1 MTRTALITG
10 AGIAGEVAAW
20 WLARFGWTCTV
31 VERSGELRTQ
41 GQNID
46 VRGAAREVLRR
57 MPVVDAVGGTGSRT
71 LDDEVGD
78 RSTGEVGTRFV
89 GADDEVL
96 AEFPAGESD
105 TAGATAERE
114 ILRGQLAE
122 LLYDRTR
129 DDVEHRFGRT
139 VERVRE
145 SPDGAEV
152 TFDDGSTQTADVLLV
167 AEGVGSAT
175 RRRVFGDTAERRPL
189 GLTMGYF
196 SIDRAPQDD
205 DWWNWFNAPDGRSIT
220 TRPDNVG
227 RTRVTLAFRSDDRHD
242 GLSPDGQK
250 QLLRDR
256 FAGAGW
262 RTDRLLAGLADADDL
277 YLEDLGQIRSP
288 TWSSGRVALLGD
300 AAWCAT
306 PVSGMGTSLAIV
318 GGYVLA
324 GELAAHV
331 HHRDAFAG
339 YERVLRPYV
348 DQAQKL
354 PPGTPQVVHPRSTVG
369 LGVLRTALKMAGSA
383 PVKKVSEKLISPP
396 ADRIDL
402 PDYGHLI
409 PVDREASR

>member
-1 MTRTALITG
+1 
-10 AGIAGEVAAW
+10 
-20 WLARFGWTCTV
+20 
-31 VERSGELRTQ
+31 
-41 GQNID
+41 
-46 VRGAAREVLRR
+46 
-57 MPVVDAVGGTGSRT
+57 MPGGGDPDRT

-89 GADDEVL
+89 DADDEVL
-96 AEFPAGESD
+96 AEFPAGTSD
-105 TAGATAERE
+105 TGGATAERE

-129 DDVEHRFGRT
+129 DAVHHRFGVT
-139 VERVRE
+139 VDRVHDA
-145 SPDGAEV
+145 SDSVDV
-152 TFDDGSTQTADVLLV
+152 TFSDGSSDRFDVLLV

-196 SIDRAPQDD
+196 SVERAPEDD
-205 DWWNWFNAPDGRSIT
+205 DWWNWYNAPDGRSVT

-227 RTRVTLAFRSDDRHD
+227 RTRVTLSFRSDDRHD
-242 GLSPDGQK
+242 ELSSDEQK
-250 QLLRDR
+250 QLLHDR
-256 FAGAGW
+256 FVDAGW
-262 RTDRLLAGLADADDL
+262 RSERLLAGLSTADDL
-277 YLEDLGQIRSP
+277 YLEDLGQILSP

-306 PVSGMGTSLAIV
+306 PVSGMGTSLAVV

-339 YERVLRPYV
+339 YERILRPYV

-369 LGVLRTALKMAGSA
+369 LGVLRTALKVAGSA
-383 PVKKVSEKLISPP
+383 PVKAVSEKLLSPP
-396 ADRIDL
+396 ADKIDL
-402 PDYGHLI
+402 PDYAHLV
-409 PVDREASR
+409 PVDRGGVR

>member
-20 WLARFGWTCTV
+20 WLARLGWRCTV
-31 VERSGELRTQ
+31 VERSSELRTQ

-57 MPVVDAVGGTGSRT
+57 MPTGGTSRT
-71 LDDEVGD
+71 MDDEVGD

-89 GADDEVL
+89 DADDEVL
-96 AEFPAGESD
+96 AEFAAGTSD
-105 TAGATAERE
+105 TGGATAERE

-129 DDVEHRFGRT
+129 DAVDHRFGVT
-139 VERVRE
+139 VDRVE
-145 SPDGAEV
+145 EAPDGV
-152 TFDDGSTQTADVLLV
+152 DVMFSDGSSDRFDVVLV
-167 AEGVGSAT
+167 AEGVGSTT
-175 RRRVFGDTAERRPL
+175 RRQVFGDTAERRRL

-196 SIDRAPQDD
+196 SIDRAPEDD
-205 DWWNWFNAPDGRSIT
+205 DWWNWYNAPDGRSVT

-227 RTRVTLAFRSDDRHD
+227 RTRVTLSFRSDDRHD
-242 GLSPDGQK
+242 ELSADEQK
-250 QLLRDR
+250 QLLHDR
-256 FAGAGW
+256 FADAGW
-262 RTDRLLAGLADADDL
+262 RTERLLAGLSSADDL
-277 YLEDLGQIRSP
+277 YLEDLGQIHSP
-288 TWSSGRVALLGD
+288 AWSSGRLVLLGD

-306 PVSGMGTSLAIV
+306 PVSGMGTSLAVV

-339 YERVLRPYV
+339 YERILRPYV

-369 LGVLRTALKMAGSA
+369 LGVLRTALKVAGSA
-383 PVKKVSEKLISPP
+383 PVKAVSGKLMSPP
-396 ADRIDL
+396 ADKIEL
-402 PDYGHLI
+402 PDYRHLI
-409 PVDREASR
+409 PVDRGGLR

>member
-20 WLARFGWTCTV
+20 WLTRFGWRCTV

-57 MPVVDAVGGTGSRT
+57 MPDGDRAAGRT

-78 RSTGEVGTRFV
+78 RGTGEVGTRFV
-89 GADDEVL
+89 SGDDEVL
-96 AEFPAGESD
+96 AEFPAGTSD
-105 TAGATAERE
+105 TGGATAERE

-129 DDVEHRFGRT
+129 DAVHHRFGVT
-139 VERVRE
+139 VDRVHDA
-145 SPDGAEV
+145 PDGVDV
-152 TFDDGSTQTADVLLV
+152 TFDDGSSDRFDVLIV
-167 AEGVGSAT
+167 AEGVASTT
-175 RRRVFGDTAERRPL
+175 RQRVFGDTAERRPL

-196 SIDRAPQDD
+196 SVERAPEDD
-205 DWWNWFNAPDGRSIT
+205 NWWNWYNAPDGRSIT

-227 RTRVTLAFRSDDRHD
+227 RTRVTLSFRSDDRHD
-242 GLSPDGQK
+242 ELSADEQK
-250 QLLRDR
+250 RMLRER

-262 RTDRLLAGLADADDL
+262 RTQRLLAGLDGADDL

-288 TWSSGRVALLGD
+288 SWSSGRIVLLGD

-331 HHRDAFAG
+331 HHRDAVAG
-339 YERVLRPYV
+339 YERILRPYV
-348 DQAQKL
+348 EKAQKL
-354 PPGTPQVVHPRSTVG
+354 PPGTPQVVHPRSAVG
-369 LGVLRTALKMAGSA
+369 LGVLRTALRVAGSA
-383 PVKKVSEKLISPP
+383 PVKAVSEKFISPP
-396 ADRIDL
+396 ADEIEL
-402 PDYGHLI
+402 PDYEHLI
-409 PVDREASR
+409 PVDRGRVR

>member
-20 WLARFGWTCTV
+20 WLARFGWRCTV
-31 VERSGELRTQ
+31 IERSSELRTQ

-57 MPVVDAVGGTGSRT
+57 MPSGGFDGRT
-71 LDDEVGD
+71 PARTVDDEVGD

-89 GADDEVL
+89 DGDDTPL

-105 TAGATAERE
+105 TDGATAERE

-122 LLYDRTR
+122 LLFERTR
-129 DDVEHRFGRT
+129 GDVDHRFGLT
-139 VERVRE
+139 VLRCEE
-145 SPDGAEV
+145 APDGLDV
-152 TFDDGSTQTADVLLV
+152 TFSDGSSERFDVLLV
-167 AEGVGSAT
+167 AEGVGSTT
-175 RRRVFGDTAERRPL
+175 RRRVFGDTAERRAL
-189 GLTMGYF
+189 GLTMGYY
-196 SIDRAPQDD
+196 SVARAPEDD
-205 DWWNWFNAPDGRSIT
+205 DWWNWYNAPDGRSVT

-227 RTRVTLAFRSDDRHD
+227 RTRVTLSFRSDDRHD
-242 GLSPDGQK
+242 ELSRDEQK
-250 QLLRDR
+250 LMLRDR

-262 RTDRLLAGLADADDL
+262 RTERLLAGLDVADDL
-277 YLEDLGQIRSP
+277 YLEDLGQIVSP

-331 HHRDAFAG
+331 HHRDGFAG
-339 YERVLRPYV
+339 YERILRPYV
-348 DQAQKL
+348 EQAQKL
-354 PPGTPQVVHPRSTVG
+354 PPGTPQVVHPRSAIG
-369 LGVLRTALKMAGSA
+369 LGVLRTALRVAGSA
-383 PVKKVSEKLISPP
+383 PVKAVSGGLISPP
-396 ADRIDL
+396 ADKIDL
-402 PDYGHLI
+402 PDYAHLI
-409 PVDREASR
+409 PVDGNSAR